1 MLTISTPMR
10 PNRPHIPSTTI
21 NFKER
26 GHKITRSPELRASCH
41 RVSKFR
47 YERLISLPSASR
59 LHRCVCFASVRRC
72 LGKAAETRKRKNA
85 QLRHFLVTLNVYRGF
100 PYTLPP
106 RQAEAAKAAAFGD
119 KALIRS
125 EPNRF
130 CRSVLT
136 LVVRPQTA
144 EIQIRIALM
153 NRFLALGTA
162 EIVRL
167 A

>member
-1 MLTISTPMR
+1 MR

-26 GHKITRSPELRASCH
+26 GHKITRSPELRASCR

-47 YERLISLPSASR
+47 YEHLISLPSASR

-72 LGKAAETRKRKNA
+72 LGLVAETRKRKNA

-100 PYTLPP
+100 PHALPP
-106 RQAEAAKAAAFGD
+106 RQAKAAKAKAAFGD
-119 KALIRS
+119 EALIRS
-125 EPNRF
+125 EPHRV
-130 CRSVLT
+130 CRAVLA
-136 LVVRPQTA
+136 LVVRDQTA

-153 NRFLALGTA
+153 NRFLTLGTA
-162 EIVRL
+162 SVVRV